1 MEEFSVLT
9 DLEGCLSA
17 VSDDAR
23 AIVGREDKEICANPL
38 YDLFNEE
45 DKATIKAAL
54 GDASAGKKAKL
65 LGVPV
70 RVEGTHQ
77 PRFDISIESG
87 GPEKFYVFFIM
98 AAGEVAPVKPESK
111 EHFLASIAKQS
122 GAANDA
128 PAGQMVMVEFAGL
141 RSPEVISE
149 LGEDGVVKLR
159 TGLEHAL
166 AGASEDGQIGQ
177 LDESSYGV
185 LGASDGNPE
194 DVLNAAVAAA
204 DALGVDAEALGARV
218 ESIALDGEETD
229 PDALNQQLSHVCN
242 KFEQTAQSGGTFGLD
257 KLSKVAV
264 EIDEAVKFVEMALE
278 RGDITVMS
286 REVRRLQSGDV
297 AFLMMRGALVLGEQT
312 IPVERL
318 LVLADHPALCTRY
331 DSAIIEAAAEAF
343 PKAMIVVDIGL
354 PTLDSGEAARIG
366 AEHSLKGRF
375 LGFRP
380 EGIDINAKRSRSM
393 HEVDQLLKAGFSVW
407 FTNFSAAIAKSRELR
422 GAYVEIAA
430 SFLRDIIAAP
440 ERNTLMSGLLKVWQE
455 VDVNLV
461 AINLDT
467 DELRSFAHQLGIAYG
482 VGDAADPTA
491 EVSTISE

>member
-1 MEEFSVLT
+1 MVEEFSVLT
-9 DLEGCLSA
+9 DIEGCLSA

-23 AIVGREDKEICANPL
+23 AIVGRLDEEICAKPL
-38 YDLFNEE
+38 YDLFNDE
-45 DKATIKAAL
+45 DKAVIKAAL
-54 GDASAGKKAKL
+54 KDASAGKKAKL
-65 LGVPV
+65 SGVLV

-87 GPEKFYVFFIM
+87 GGEKFYVFFIM
-98 AAGEVAPVKPESK
+98 AAGEVAPVKTESK
-111 EHFLASIAKQS
+111 EQFLASVAEQS

-128 PAGQMVMVEFAGL
+128 PAGRMVMVDFAGL
-141 RSPEVISE
+141 RSAELLSN

-159 TGLEHAL
+159 AGLEQAL
-166 AGASEDGQIGQ
+166 SGASADGQIGQ

-185 LGASDGNPE
+185 LSASDEKDE

-242 KFEQTAQSGGTFGLD
+242 KFEQTVQSGDAFGLK

-278 RGDITVMS
+278 SGGITVTS

-297 AFLMMRGALVLGEQT
+297 AFQMVQGALIVGEQT

-318 LVLADHPALCTRY
+318 LVLADHPALCARY
-331 DSAIIEAAAEAF
+331 DSAVIEAAAKAF

-354 PTLDSGEAARIG
+354 PTLESGEAARIG
-366 AEHSLKGRF
+366 AEQSLKGRF

-380 EGIDINAKRSRSM
+380 KGIDINAKRSRAM
-393 HEVDQLLKAGFSVW
+393 HQADQILKAGSSVW
-407 FTNFSAAIAKSRELR
+407 FSNFSTAIAKSRQLR

-430 SFLRDIIAAP
+430 SFLSDIIAEP

-461 AINLDT
+461 AVDLDT
-467 DELRSFAHQLGIAYG
+467 DELRSFAHQLGVAYG
-482 VGDAADPTA
+482 VGEAADPTA
-491 EVSTISE
+491 DAS